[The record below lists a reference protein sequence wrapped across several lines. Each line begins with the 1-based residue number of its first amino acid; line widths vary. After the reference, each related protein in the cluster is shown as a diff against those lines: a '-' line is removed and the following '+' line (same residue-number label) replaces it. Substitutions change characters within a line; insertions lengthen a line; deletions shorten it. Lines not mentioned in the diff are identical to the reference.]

1 MGKRIYL
8 LGLLLLA
15 AFNIHAVTV
24 KSTAGKLSTRIYNNY
39 ITDLT
44 ITGSIDARDFKF
56 INDELLLL
64 KNLDL

>member
-44 ITGSIDARDFKF
+44 ITGSKTWTCLTPPLPNTKALSKMA
-56 INDELLLL
+56 L
-64 KNLDL
+64 